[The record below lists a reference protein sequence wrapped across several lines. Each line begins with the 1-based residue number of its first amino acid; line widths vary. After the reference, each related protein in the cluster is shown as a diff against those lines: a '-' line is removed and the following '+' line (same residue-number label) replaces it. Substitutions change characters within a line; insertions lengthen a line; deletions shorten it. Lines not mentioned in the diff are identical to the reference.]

1 MNVNIFYILKNIGI
15 NELELEN
22 KMLFLLLFAKRKIQK
37 KCKKEKIS
45 LMFYKKRVVNFT
57 FNHYTKPAHYSA
69 DILKRSVFK

>member
-37 KCKKEKIS
+37 NC
-45 LMFYKKRVVNFT
+45 
-57 FNHYTKPAHYSA
+57 
-69 DILKRSVFK
+69 